1 MTELTQKILH
11 VFDRMIAAVCGI
23 LPKPLQQ
30 MIRRWHRLL
39 TYAVMGCINTVV
51 DYVLFSVLYYGFG
64 VSAFWAQTAG
74 MLLGANVGYLLN
86 SSITFSEGRGRT
98 RGQYFQYIG
107 IDSVLALLSGWL
119 MELLE
124 TQLSIPVLPVKVLI
138 TLAVMLLHYVV
149 YKTLVF
155 RIKKED
161 DET

>member
-11 VFDRMIAAVCGI
+11 VFDRIIAAVCGI
-23 LPKPLQQ
+23 LPGPIQRL
-30 MIRRWHRLL
+30 IRRWHRLL

-51 DYVLFSVLYYGFG
+51 DYVLFSVLYYGLD
-64 VSAFWAQTAG
+64 VTAFWAQLAG
-74 MLLGANVGYLLN
+74 MLFGAHVGYLLN

-119 MELLE
+119 MQLVE
-124 TQLSIPVLPVKVLI
+124 TKLSIPVLPVKVLI
-138 TLAVMLLHYVV
+138 TIVVMLLHYVI
-149 YKTLVF
+149 YKTFVF